1 MRAFFPI
8 RTSMTRALATLTLPV
23 TAAAFTLAACESAS
37 VDEKALTQNAAM
49 RTEALIHDTGAAMGF
64 VTADGSTVK
73 TIMGSGSSAAD
84 TLMAPTLAAS
94 MPPTSMLRAMVGP
107 RATQKMTG
115 VQLLPSMMTP
125 EEQFD
130 EVGNELRRLM
140 EERLFVDSNLESKSG
155 GTATYLLRP
164 DPTCRP
170 LADAAA
176 PATSPPAVNADCA
189 DTFTK
194 VQVRV
199 AVSTD
204 GDGAR
209 FTVLLG
215 PDRLELVSVIVH
227 SDELAVQANLP
238 KAKSASDYLRAQL
251 GEDAPVEEYE
261 RLAGTVRASLKKAA
275 TGGVTAA
282 WSIVEKLDI
291 APKNGKAAITTA
303 ATDPLIAVTA
313 DGTRRTARLD
323 LGLGVTKV
331 DSTWDPRSTGVTNRD
346 LHVELGGVYG
356 HFLLDE
362 AAKAIV
368 LTDVGVGQI
377 KVVAR
382 TATLMDL
389 NLNADT
395 MRRFSGK
402 LSTDAAGITRVEVT
416 PKADLSVAFDYN
428 AVASELSSPP
438 EASVAHETY
447 AVALTNSGA
456 PAVLEEVPSTA
467 TFSGGLKVVAGTLT
481 LGIASAP
488 AETVTVSAGRCLTS
502 RDPAPAGS
510 NPVLGKLLAADCP

>member
-1 MRAFFPI
+1 MRAFLPI
-8 RTSMTRALATLTLPV
+8 RTSMSRALATLTLPV
-23 TAAAFTLAACESAS
+23 AAAALTLAACESTA
-37 VDEKALTQNAAM
+37 VDEKALTQNAAL
-49 RTEALIHDTGAAMGF
+49 RTESLLHDTGAAMGF
-64 VTADGSTVK
+64 VAADGSTVK

-84 TLMAPTLAAS
+84 TLMSPTLAAS
-94 MPPTSMLRAMVGP
+94 MPPTTMLRAMVGP

-115 VQLLPSMMTP
+115 VELLPSMMTP

-130 EVGNELRRLM
+130 EVGNQLRRLM
-140 EERLFVDSNLESKSG
+140 EERLFVDSNLEGKDG

-170 LADAAA
+170 LPDASDPAA
-176 PATSPPAVNADCA
+176 PPPAVNADCA

-199 AVSTD
+199 AVSSD

-209 FTVLLG
+209 FTVLVG
-215 PDRLELVSVIVH
+215 PDRMELISVIVH

-251 GEDAPVEEYE
+251 GEEAPVQDYE
-261 RLAGTVRASLKKAA
+261 RLAGTVRLSLKKAGA
-275 TGGVTAA
+275 GAVTAA
-282 WSIVEKLDI
+282 WSIIEKLDI
-291 APKNGKAAITTA
+291 AQKNGPAYSSAAA
-303 ATDPLIAVTA
+303 DPLLAVTA

-323 LGLGVTKV
+323 LGLGATKV
-331 DSTWDPRSTGVTNRD
+331 DSTWDPRSTGATNRD

-362 AAKAIV
+362 AAKEIV
-368 LTDVGVGQI
+368 VTDAGVGQI
-377 KVVAR
+377 KVAAR

-402 LSTDAAGITRVEVT
+402 LASNADGTTRVEIT
-416 PKADLSVAFDYN
+416 PKADLTVAFDYN
-428 AVASELSSPP
+428 AVASELTSPP
-438 EASVAHETY
+438 DPSVAHETY
-447 AVALTNSGA
+447 AVSLTNGGA
-456 PAVLEEVPSTA
+456 AAILQEAPSTA
-467 TFSGGLKVVAGTLT
+467 TFAGGLKVVAGTLT

-488 AETVTVSAGRCLTS
+488 AQTVTVSAGRCLTS
-502 RDPAPAGS
+502 RDPAPEGS
-510 NPVLGKLLAADCP
+510 NPLLGKLVAADCP